1 MDELPMDSKHNFV
14 EVAKEMAPHGVFRI
28 GLNMAN
34 FLLVRANQQGQE
46 PSGIAPSLAKEI
58 AKRLGLKIQ
67 FFPYATPGEMADDA
81 SKDIWDMALLAVEP
95 ARATVIDFTDA
106 YLEIESSYLVPPGS
120 SIQSVEEVDRPGVK
134 IAVMEKSAYDLYL
147 SRSIQHATLVHA
159 KSMDES
165 FDIFV
170 NQKLDALAGLKPRLI
185 QEEQKLKGSRMLAG
199 RFTAVQ
205 QAIGVPRGKPLSSSF
220 IRDFVQEAIS
230 TGLVQKIIDGHHIN
244 GVNVAALKG

>member
-1 MDELPMDSKHNFV
+1 MNSKHNLI
-14 EVAKEMAPHGVFRI
+14 EVAKEMAPHGVFRV

-34 FLLVRANQQGQE
+34 FLLVRANPQGQD
-46 PSGIAPSLAKEI
+46 PSGIAPSMAKDI
-58 AKRLGLKIQ
+58 ASRLGLKIQ

-120 SIQSVEEVDRPGVK
+120 SIQSVEEVDQPGVK

-165 FDIFV
+165 FDMFV
-170 NQKLDALAGLKPRLI
+170 SQKLDALAGLKPRLI

-205 QAIGVPRGKPLSSSF
+205 QAIGVPKGKPLSSSF

-230 TGLVQKIIDGHHIN
+230 TGLVQKIIDDHQIK
-244 GVNVAALKG
+244 GVSVAALKG